1 MTGAALK
8 QASATRSSLGENQV
22 AFELTPDGAELFK
35 NYTREH
41 IGTVLA
47 IVLDKKII
55 SAPVIKNEIPDGQ
68 GVISGSFD
76 IEGANSLAVQL
87 RYGALPIPLKILS
100 STSVGPTLGEES
112 LRQSL
117 LAGII
122 GVTVVLLFMALY
134 YRLPG
139 IVADIALL
147 IYILL
152 TFAIFKWIPITF
164 TLPGIAGYILSIG
177 VAVDAN
183 VLIFERMRE
192 ELRGGRTIRQA
203 TDLGWSRAWPSIRD
217 SNISTLITC
226 MILLWFGSTF
236 GASMV
241 KGFSITLMI
250 GVLVSMFTA
259 IIVSRTL
266 IHIILDRVEFKEHH
280 KWFGL

>member
-1 MTGAALK
+1 MG
-8 QASATRSSLGENQV
+8 
-22 AFELTPDGAELFK
+22 
-35 NYTREH
+35 
-41 IGTVLA
+41 
-47 IVLDKKII
+47 
-55 SAPVIKNEIPDGQ
+55 
-68 GVISGSFD
+68 
-76 IEGANSLAVQL
+76 
-87 RYGALPIPLKILS
+87 
-100 STSVGPTLGEES
+100 
-112 LRQSL
+112 
-117 LAGII
+117 
-122 GVTVVLLFMALY
+122 LY

-183 VLIFERMRE
+183 VLIYERMRE
-192 ELRGGRTIRQA
+192 ELRSGRTIHQA

-226 MILLWFGSTF
+226 LILLWFGSTF

-266 IHIILDRVEFKEHH
+266 IHLILDRVEFKEHQ